1 MSHFSRITA
10 EIKDIEALKRACSKM
25 GFPIEDWALCRHYFG
40 KTLKEKVIKLPGDYD
55 IAVKTEGDHF
65 ILEADLYSG
74 QVAKYV
80 GADAKDL
87 MLNYS
92 KEKIESEAMHFGLFV
107 QENSN
112 NSIEMTDPDTGGKIR
127 VDFDE
132 NNNISFQY
140 SGFGEQ
146 CLKFKKLEETLGIL
160 KEFTYT
166 DEFYEEQESTDKVV
180 LKQ

>member
-10 EIKDIEALKRACSKM
+10 EVKDIEALKKACEKM
-25 GFPIEDWALCRHYFG
+25 GFQMEDWTYCRHFFG

-55 IAVKTEGDHF
+55 IAVETEGDHF
-65 ILEADLYSG
+65 ILEADLFSG
-74 QVAKYV
+74 KVARYV
-80 GADAKDL
+80 GTDARDL
-87 MLNYS
+87 MFNYS
-92 KEKIESEAMHFGLFV
+92 KEKIKSEAMHFGLFIA
-107 QENSN
+107 QENS

-127 VDFDE
+127 VDFDR

-146 CLKFKKLEETLGIL
+146 CLKFKELEETLGIL

-166 DEFYEEQESTDKVV
+166 NEFYEEKESIDKVV